1 MASALRDEL
10 RQRRPFETPE
20 QEAHLNVV
28 RTAAVLTDALERV
41 VKPAGLTLA
50 QFNAL
55 RILRGAEPG
64 GLCRNEL
71 RDRLVTRMPDVTR
84 LLDRLEHAGLV
95 VRERAD
101 ADRRLVRT
109 RITAGGLAL
118 LAEVD
123 PAVRAEHRRLLGHL
137 APDDL
142 RVLSDLLTRA
152 RAPG

>member
-10 RQRRPFETPE
+10 RQRRPFETLE

-28 RTAAVLTDALERV
+28 RTAAVLTDAMEQV
-41 VKPAGLTLA
+41 VRPSGLSLA
-50 QFNAL
+50 QYNVL
-55 RILRGAEPG
+55 RILRGAEPE

-84 LLDRLEHAGLV
+84 LLDRLEQAGLV

-137 APDDL
+137 GPDDL
-142 RVLSDLLTRA
+142 RALSDLLTRA

>member
-10 RQRRPFETPE
+10 RQRRPFETLE

-41 VKPAGLTLA
+41 VKPARLTLA

-84 LLDRLEHAGLV
+84 LLDRLEQAGLV
-95 VRERAD
+95 VRERSD

-137 APDDL
+137 GPDDL
-142 RVLSDLLTRA
+142 RTLSDLLTRA

>member
-10 RQRRPFETPE
+10 RQRRPFETLE

-50 QFNAL
+50 QFNTL

-84 LLDRLEHAGLV
+84 LLDRLEQAGLV
-95 VRERAD
+95 VRERSD

-123 PAVRAEHRRLLGHL
+123 PAVRAEHRQLLGHL
-137 APDDL
+137 GPDDL
-142 RVLSDLLTRA
+142 RTLSDLLTRA

>member
-10 RQRRPFETPE
+10 RQRRPFETLE

-28 RTAAVLTDALERV
+28 RTAAVLSDALERV

-55 RILRGAEPG
+55 RILRGAEAG

-84 LLDRLEHAGLV
+84 LLDRLEEAGLV

-137 APDDL
+137 GPDDL
-142 RVLSDLLTRA
+142 RALSDLLTRA

>member
-1 MASALRDEL
+1 
-10 RQRRPFETPE
+10 
-20 QEAHLNVV
+20 V

-84 LLDRLEHAGLV
+84 LLDRLEQAGLV
-95 VRERAD
+95 VRERSD

-123 PAVRAEHRRLLGHL
+123 PAVRAEHRQLLGHL
-137 APDDL
+137 GPDDL
-142 RVLSDLLTRA
+142 RTLSDLLTRA

>member
-10 RQRRPFETPE
+10 RQRRPFETLE

-137 APDDL
+137 EPDDL
-142 RVLSDLLTRA
+142 RALSDLLTRA

>member
-10 RQRRPFETPE
+10 RQRRPFETLE

-84 LLDRLEHAGLV
+84 LLDRLEQAGLV

-137 APDDL
+137 EPDDL
-142 RVLSDLLTRA
+142 RALSDLLTRA

>member
-1 MASALRDEL
+1 MASDLRDEL
-10 RQRRPFETPE
+10 RQRRPFETLE

-84 LLDRLEHAGLV
+84 LLDRLEQAGLV
-95 VRERAD
+95 VRERSD

-123 PAVRAEHRRLLGHL
+123 PAVRAEHRQLLGHL
-137 APDDL
+137 GPDDL
-142 RVLSDLLTRA
+142 RTLSDLLTRA

>member
-10 RQRRPFETPE
+10 RQRRPFETLE

-84 LLDRLEHAGLV
+84 LLDRLEQAGLV

-137 APDDL
+137 GPDDL
-142 RVLSDLLTRA
+142 RALSDLLTRA

>member
-10 RQRRPFETPE
+10 RQRRPFETLE

-84 LLDRLEHAGLV
+84 LLDRLEQAGLV
-95 VRERAD
+95 VRERSD

-123 PAVRAEHRRLLGHL
+123 PAVRAEHRQLLGHL
-137 APDDL
+137 GPDDL
-142 RVLSDLLTRA
+142 RTLSDLLTRA

>member
-10 RQRRPFETPE
+10 RQRRPFETLE

-84 LLDRLEHAGLV
+84 LLDRLEQAGLV

-123 PAVRAEHRRLLGHL
+123 PAVRAEHRQLLGHL
-137 APDDL
+137 GPDDL
-142 RVLSDLLTRA
+142 RTLSDLLTRA